1 MSEGRATYV
10 ELFGGSETSPV
21 ENPYPV
27 FERLRE
33 ESPLLPVL
41 AMGRD
46 AWLVTRFEDVRAI
59 LKNDELFSN
68 RCNSRGIG
76 IVMGRTIVEMDGS
89 EHLKHRNIVTPHLAP
104 RALKG
109 DFPKTAEGIAN
120 ELIDAFAARGSADL
134 VAEFAFTYPLQVFTK
149 LIGVPTEDHEA
160 VHNWGID
167 LVHVATDPGRGLQA
181 AAALADYL
189 RPMVEKRKIER
200 GDDLV
205 SQLVHSEIDGER
217 MNDDEVISFLRLL
230 VLAGAETTYH
240 LLGSTLYA
248 LLTHPA
254 QLERVLS
261 DRSRIRDALD
271 EALRWESPVQLVMRE
286 ATRDAQ
292 MGGVDIPAG
301 SEIILCLGSA
311 NRDERQFPDPSR
323 FDIDRENKEHIA
335 FGFGKHYC
343 AGSRLAYLEAEIA
356 MNALFDRLPG
366 LHLDPDEKC
375 GVVGMA
381 FRGPDRL
388 PVRFDRA

>member
-1 MSEGRATYV
+1 M

-27 FERLRE
+27 FKRLRE
-33 ESPLLPVL
+33 ESPVLPVL

-46 AWLVTRFEDVRAI
+46 AWFVTRCEDVRAI
-59 LKNDELFSN
+59 LKDDDLFSN
-68 RCNSRGIG
+68 RCNARGIS
-76 IVMGRTIVEMDGS
+76 IVMGRTIVEMDGD

-109 DFPKTAEGIAN
+109 DFPKLAEGIAH
-120 ELIDAFAARGSADL
+120 ELIDAFASRGSADL
-134 VAEFAFTYPLQVFTK
+134 VAEFAFTFPLQVFTR
-149 LIGVPTEDHEA
+149 LIGVPTEDYEA

-167 LVHVATDPGRGLQA
+167 LVHVASDPERGLRG

-189 RPMVEKRKIER
+189 RPMVEKRKLEH

-205 SQLVHSEIDGER
+205 SQLVHAEVDGER
-217 MNDDEVISFLRLL
+217 MSDEEVISFLRLL

-240 LLGSTLYA
+240 LIGSTLYA
-248 LLTHPA
+248 LLNHPE
-254 QLERVLS
+254 QLEVVRG
-261 DRSRIRDALD
+261 DRSRVRDALD
-271 EALRWESPVQLVMRE
+271 EGLRWESPVQIVMRE
-286 ATRDAQ
+286 ATRATQ
-292 MGGVDIPAG
+292 VAGVDIPAG
-301 SEIILCLGSA
+301 GETILCIGSA
-311 NRDERQFPDPSR
+311 NRDEREFPDPDR

-356 MNALFDRLPG
+356 LNALFDRLPG
-366 LHLDPDEKC
+366 LRLESGQKC

-388 PVRFDRA
+388 PVLFDAV